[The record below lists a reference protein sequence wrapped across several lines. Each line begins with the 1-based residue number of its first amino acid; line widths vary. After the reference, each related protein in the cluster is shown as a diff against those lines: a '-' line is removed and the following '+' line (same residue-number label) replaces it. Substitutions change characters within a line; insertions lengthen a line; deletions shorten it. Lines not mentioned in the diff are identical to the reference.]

1 MSKLKNYRR
10 CRPGTVNMHR
20 PADTANRATASS
32 ALLFRLELV
41 TCWSLHFLLELPCL
55 QPAATASRAHT
66 PGTQSPRMVLSFLMA
81 RVEARP
87 REMTRSVAQEPRRQ
101 TRVWQR

>member
-1 MSKLKNYRR
+1 MQ
-10 CRPGTVNMHR
+10 PGTVSMHR

-32 ALLFRLELV
+32 ALHLARICEV
-41 TCWSLHFLLELPCL
+41 TCWSLRLLYCQSCQLPCL

-66 PGTQSPRMVLSFLMA
+66 PGTQSPSTVLSFLMA

-87 REMTRSVAQEPRRQ
+87 REMTRSVTQEPRRQ

>member
-1 MSKLKNYRR
+1 MQ
-10 CRPGTVNMHR
+10 PGTVSMHR

-32 ALLFRLELV
+32 ALHLARICEV
-41 TCWSLHFLLELPCL
+41 TCWSLHLAAVLSELPCL

-66 PGTQSPRMVLSFLMA
+66 PGTQSPSTVLSFLMA

-87 REMTRSVAQEPRRQ
+87 REMTRSVAREPRRQ